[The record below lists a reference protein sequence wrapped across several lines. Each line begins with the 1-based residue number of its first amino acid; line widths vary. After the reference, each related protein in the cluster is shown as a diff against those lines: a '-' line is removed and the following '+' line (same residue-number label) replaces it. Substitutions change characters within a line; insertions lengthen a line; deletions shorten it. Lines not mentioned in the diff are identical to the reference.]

1 MRDKIVKDERGA
13 ILLLSLLVMSGVLIV
28 GASLGTISLLSL
40 RQSRIIDDVI
50 MAFAAAESGA
60 EQTLYQIRRVG
71 ETAAN
76 LDDENANED
85 GESTVKTGP
94 AMTNGTSWQR
104 SLSNSEP
111 TLFTSIP
118 KDRAYEVLLWNPGSP
133 ASPAG
138 VESMTFA
145 WDDDCGGTSGIEV
158 LAAGWDPVAVGGFD
172 PTIGFHGN
180 SPSLT
185 FLKIDPQVIDNDFT
199 AALAYRVRIRAKNCD
214 IFNMAISAYSADN
227 ASGSL
232 VQIPSRIA
240 IVSNGS
246 FGNARQGMEL
256 RLPRLQPLTGIFD
269 YVIFS
274 QCSILKG
281 VTGPVCP

>member
-1 MRDKIVKDERGA
+1 MRDKFPNKQRGA

-40 RQSRIIDDVI
+40 RQARIIDDAI
-50 MAFAAAESGA
+50 LAFAAAESGA
-60 EQTLYQIRRVG
+60 EQTLYQIRRIG
-71 ETAAN
+71 ESTAN
-76 LDDENANED
+76 LGADASDED
-85 GESTVKTGP
+85 GENIGLTGQ
-94 AMTNGTSWQR
+94 AMTNGSNWKR

-118 KDRAYEVLLWNPGSP
+118 RDKTYEVLLWDPESP

-138 VESMTFA
+138 VESMTFG

-158 LAAGWDPVAVGGFD
+158 LATGWDPVAVGGFN
-172 PTIGFHGN
+172 PTVGFHGD

-185 FLKIDPQVIDNDFT
+185 FLHLDPHVIDNNFT
-199 AALAYRVRIRAKNCD
+199 ATQAYRVRIRAKNCD

-232 VQIPSRIA
+232 VQIPSRVSL
-240 IVSNGS
+240 VSNGN
-246 FGNARQGMEL
+246 FGNAKQGMEL
-256 RLPRLQPLTGIFD
+256 RLPRLQPLTGVFD

-281 VTGPVCP
+281 VTGPACP